1 MKQIAKFLTIAAL
14 VLAGAIAIS
23 CTQQEQT
30 TPRTITQTITVSL
43 DEGPAGT
50 RAVDPATG
58 SKTFTTSDRIA
69 VLYRIANHP
78 GMVNYC
84 AYSNSCTVST
94 DGKKATFTV
103 TLEDPVENSPI
114 RIIYPSGRLNSG
126 LPFDEEFDFSDD
138 EKTLYLDE
146 CRLKESTA
154 SFIDSPLE
162 VATFD
167 GALDGTNL
175 PTEVWLRNR
184 VAFLALT
191 VKNSTGTANITNL
204 SYLDVGDGK
213 RSYSINAEFNVQ
225 TIKNGVPIYVAI
237 YPVAPTDT
245 LTITAEDN
253 TGKRYGK
260 IITGKT
266 LERGNIYP
274 VTVMM
279 NEQIN
284 LAAFTDTYTANDG
297 DILYGCFNQGDGH
310 GVINIP
316 DGATVMLA
324 GVNYG
329 QTDKKTYIQCAG
341 SAHLILYSGLS
352 IYSRYN
358 NLNAPSGSN
367 YPAIHV
373 PQGKTLSISGNGNL
387 WATSP
392 CGAAIGAGTDLPCGN
407 IIISS
412 GYITA
417 KTTEPSSAAIGA
429 GASAAATS
437 GNIVITKDVKSL
449 NVSGPY
455 FICNGFAGD
464 YSAVTIDGKTGP
476 SGFSFTT
483 STTQFPHL
491 KSELI
496 STTEWE
502 LSKQ

>member
-14 VLAGAIAIS
+14 VLAGAIAIN

-114 RIIYPSGRLNSG
+114 RIIYPSDRVAS
-126 LPFDEEFDFSDD
+126 FDLDVEFNFSDD
-138 EKTLYLDE
+138 EITLDLVD
-146 CRLKESTA
+146 CRPNGSTA
-154 SFIDSPLE
+154 SYIDSLLE
-162 VATFD
+162 AATFD
-167 GALDGTNL
+167 GTLNGTNL
-175 PTEVWLRNR
+175 PAEVWLRNR

-191 VKNSTGTANITNL
+191 VKNSTGTANINDITHL
-204 SYLDVGDGK
+204 FISDGK
-213 RSYSINAEFNVQ
+213 HTYNASPEPPATTLEND
-225 TIKNGVPIYVAI
+225 VPHYVAI

-245 LTITAEDN
+245 LTIIAKDN
-253 TGKRYGK
+253 IGKRYGK

-266 LERGNIYP
+266 LEQSNLYP

-324 GVNYG
+324 GVNGASG
-329 QTDKKTYIQCAG
+329 QDNKETYIKCEG
-341 SAHLILYSGLS
+341 SAHIILSPISSISGG
-352 IYSRYN
+352 N
-358 NLNAPSGSN
+358 CLNAPSGSN
-367 YPAIHV
+367 DSAIYV
-373 PQGKTLSISGNGNL
+373 PQGKTLSISGNGRL
-387 WATSP
+387 HATSSG
-392 CGAAIGAGTDLPCGN
+392 GAAIGAGKNLPCGN
-407 IIISS
+407 IIISGGS
-412 GYITA
+412 ITA
-417 KTTEPSSAAIGA
+417 ETTEPSSAAIGA
-429 GASAAATS
+429 GGSAAATS
-437 GNIVITKDVKSL
+437 GSIVITKDIRNL
-449 NVSGPY
+449 DISGNY
-455 FICNGFAGD
+455 FISNGSGN

-476 SGFSFTT
+476 SGFSFED
-483 STTQFPHL
+483 STTQFPHFRSHL
-491 KSELI
+491 
-496 STTEWE
+496 
-502 LSKQ
+502 LSVTRWLLFK

>member
-14 VLAGAIAIS
+14 VLSGAIAIS

-58 SKTFTTSDRIA
+58 SKTFTTSDKIA

-78 GMVNYC
+78 GMVNYRVD
-84 AYSNSCTVST
+84 SNSCTVST

-114 RIIYPSGRLNSG
+114 RIVYPSSRMSA
-126 LPFDEEFDFSDD
+126 FDLDVEFDFSDD
-138 EKTLYLDE
+138 ERTLSIHNSDPQDRTGSY
-146 CRLKESTA
+146 
-154 SFIDSPLE
+154 IDSHLE

-167 GALDGTNL
+167 GALNGTNL
-175 PTEVWLRNR
+175 PAEVWLRNR
-184 VAFLALT
+184 VAILALT
-191 VKNSTGTANITNL
+191 FKNSTGTANINNIRRL
-204 SYLDVGDGK
+204 EVSDGK
-213 RSYSINAEFNVQ
+213 HIYIPKPSFAVGVTFAND
-225 TIKNGVPIYVAI
+225 VPIYVPI

-245 LTITAEDN
+245 LTLFVQDN
-253 TGKRYGK
+253 TGEKYGK

-266 LERGNIYP
+266 LERSNLYP

-279 NEQIN
+279 NEHID
-284 LAAFTDTYTANDG
+284 LSAFTGSYTANDG
-297 DILYGCFNQGDGH
+297 DILYGCFNHGDGH

-341 SAHLILYSGLS
+341 SAHIILSQTDN
-352 IYSRYN
+352 IYPRSNY
-358 NLNAPSGSN
+358 LNAPSGGN

-373 PQGKTLSISGNGNL
+373 PQGKTLSISGDGSL
-387 WATSP
+387 QATSP
-392 CGAAIGAGTDLPCGN
+392 CGAAIGAGMDLPCGN
-407 IIISS
+407 IIIS
-412 GYITA
+412 GGDITA
-417 KTTEPSSAAIGA
+417 RTTEPSSAAIGA

-437 GNIVITKDVKSL
+437 GNIVITKDVSSIQTYG
-449 NVSGPY
+449 NY
-455 FICNGFAGD
+455 FICNGYAGN

-491 KSELI
+491 ESELV
-496 STTEWE
+496 STTLWY
-502 LSKQ
+502 LSK